1 MKKTVVGILAHVD
14 AGKTT
19 LSEALL
25 YKSGT
30 IRNMGRVDH
39 KNAYLDTFQ
48 LERQRGIT
56 IFSKQ
61 ARLVMEDV
69 EVTLLDTPGHVD
81 FSMEME
87 RTLQVLDY
95 AILVISATDGV
106 QAHTETLWKLL
117 EEYHIPTFIFIN
129 KIDLLEDALNVSAR
143 ETLVETL
150 QKQLGSN
157 VIDFSKEEEE
167 TFLEEVA
174 MCSEDAM
181 EEYLETGAL
190 SDETKALLIAER
202 KLFPCFFGSA
212 LKLQGI
218 DEFIHGFSKYCCD
231 LEYPKAFGSKVY
243 KITRDEQGNR
253 LTHIK
258 VTGGVL
264 KVKELLGEEKVD
276 QIRLYSGNK
285 YETAGEVQAGSVCAV
300 TGPTKTY
307 PGQGLG
313 LEEESPA
320 PVLTPVMTY
329 QMLIPADVD
338 PVVMLGKLR
347 QLEEEDPGLH
357 IVWNEALAE
366 IHVQIM
372 GKVQLEILKEMIA
385 ERFGIQV
392 EFGTGSI
399 VYKETIAKA
408 VEGVGHFEPLRH
420 YAEVHLWMEPL
431 PEGTGLIFDT
441 DVSEDELDLNWQR
454 LILTHLAEREHPGV
468 LTGSAITDM
477 QITLVAGKAH
487 LKHTEGG
494 DFRQATYRAIRQ
506 GLKST
511 DSVLLEPFYAFELEV
526 PTEQIG
532 RAMTDIQKMYGSFE
546 SPENLGEM
554 TGLTGVVPVVSALDY
569 MSEVSAYTKGRG
581 RLRLQSAG
589 YKPCHNAEEVIQ
601 NLGYD
606 SEADVENPTGSV
618 FCSHGAGVYVK
629 WDEVS
634 EHMHLKSYTEKSA
647 NCEETEN
654 LDVSGS
660 SYVGKADWK
669 RRQREAMAL
678 DSELEAIML
687 REFGPMKRRQYGSSS
702 TRYVAGGKSV
712 DSGAYYRKHQNKKNK
727 PVEHYVLVDGYNIIF
742 AWDEL
747 KDLAKVSLDA
757 ARGRLQ
763 DILCD
768 YQGFTKCRLI
778 LVFDAYKVKGNPG
791 AVTKYHN
798 IDVVYTKEAETADM
812 YIEKVT
818 KEIGTKHH
826 VRVATSD
833 GIEQL
838 IIMGH
843 GAMRVSAAEFEREV
857 ADVKAKIREIIEK

>member
-61 ARLVMEDV
+61 ARMVMEDA

-95 AILVISATDGV
+95 AILVISGTDGV

-117 EEYHIPTFIFIN
+117 EEYHIPTVLFVN
-129 KIDLLEDALNVSAR
+129 KMDLLEETMGMGGREQRMQELQSSLNSSIV
-143 ETLVETL
+143 
-150 QKQLGSN
+150 
-157 VIDFSKEEEE
+157 DFSEKES
-167 TFLEEVA
+167 FAYLEDAA
-174 MCSEDAM
+174 MGSEDAM
-181 EEYLETGAL
+181 EEFLETGSL
-190 SDETKALLIAER
+190 RDETIALLVAER

-218 DEFIHGFSKYCCD
+218 DELVEGFSKYCCD
-231 LEYPKAFGSKVY
+231 LEYPKDFGAKVY
-243 KITRDEQGNR
+243 KITRDDQGNR
-253 LTHIK
+253 LTHLK

-285 YETAGEVQAGSVCAV
+285 YETVGEVQAGSVCAV

-307 PGQGLG
+307 PGQGFG
-313 LEEESPA
+313 MEQPSPE
-320 PVLTPVMTY
+320 PLLLPVMTY
-329 QMLIPADVD
+329 QMVLPTEVD
-338 PVVMLGKLR
+338 PVMFLSKLR

-357 IVWNEALAE
+357 MVWNEALAQ

-385 ERFGIQV
+385 ERFGITV
-392 EFGTGSI
+392 EFGAGSI
-399 VYKETIAKA
+399 VYKETIAIA

-431 PEGTGLIFDT
+431 PEGTGLLLDT

-468 LTGSAITDM
+468 LTGSPITDM
-477 QITLVAGKAH
+477 RITLVAGKAH

-494 DFRQATYRAIRQ
+494 DFRQATYRAVRQ

-511 DSVLLEPFYAFELEV
+511 TSVLLEPFYAFELEV

-532 RAMTDIQKMYGSFE
+532 RAMTDIQKMCGSFE
-546 SPENLGEM
+546 SPETLGEM
-554 TGLTGVVPVVSALDY
+554 TRLRGEVPVATCLDY

-581 RLRLQSAG
+581 RLRLQTAG
-589 YKPCHNAEEVIQ
+589 YKPCHNAEKVIAS
-601 NLGYD
+601 LAYD
-606 SEADVENPTGSV
+606 SETDIDNPTGSV
-618 FCSHGAGVYVK
+618 FCSHGAGFYVK
-629 WDEVS
+629 WDEVPK
-634 EHMHLKSYTEKSA
+634 HMHLKSCMEKS
-647 NCEETEN
+647 
-654 LDVSGS
+654 
-660 SYVGKADWK
+660 VGADTRDEGERSAYIGKDDWK

-712 DSGAYYRKHQNKKNK
+712 DSGAYYRKHQNKNNK

-791 AVTKYHN
+791 SVIKYHN

-818 KEIGTKHH
+818 KEIGVKHH

-833 GIEQL
+833 GVEQL

-843 GAMRVSAAEFEREV
+843 GAMRISAKEFEREV
-857 ADVKAKIREIIEK
+857 AEVKAKVREIIER

>member
-25 YKSGT
+25 YKTGT

-39 KNAYLDTFQ
+39 KDAYLDTFQ

-106 QAHTETLWKLL
+106 QAHTETLWNLL

-143 ETLVETL
+143 RILVETL

-167 TFLEEVA
+167 SFLEEIA

-202 KLFPCFFGSA
+202 RLFPCFFGSA

-329 QMLIPADVD
+329 QMLIPTDVD

-477 QITLVAGKAH
+477 RITLVAGKAH

-546 SPENLGEM
+546 TPETLGEM
-554 TGLTGVVPVVSALDY
+554 TRLTGVVPVVLALDY

-647 NCEETEN
+647 NREETEN
-654 LDVSGS
+654 LDVNGS

-712 DSGAYYRKHQNKKNK
+712 DSGAYYRKHQNKNNK
-727 PVEHYVLVDGYNIIF
+727 PVEYYVLVDGYNIIF

-818 KEIGTKHH
+818 KEIGVKHH